1 MARHLGETGYKQ
13 TAFGILPRSKL
24 IPLEVEGIKR
34 AWDFV
39 VKKSEEKEDMLTPH
53 FLRDVHQEGFGW
65 IFPDMGGMFRK
76 IDVSVSHHTPPKFY
90 LVPELMDGF
99 LKDVC
104 ARMESLSKVGNDTFI
119 DELVILLAWA
129 HHRFLWI
136 HPFQDYNGR
145 IGRILNN
152 IILLSLGFPPIELK
166 IETKPGRKA
175 YVEALQLAD
184 TGNFSGLEKIVRTA
198 LDEAAEKTKK
208 LST

>member
-1 MARHLGETGYKQ
+1 MVRRLGETGYKR
-13 TAFGILPRSKL
+13 TTLGILPRSKL

-53 FLRDVHQEGFGW
+53 FLQEVHREGFGW
-65 IFPDMGGMFRK
+65 IFPDMGGVFRK

-90 LVPELMDGF
+90 LVPGLMDDF
-99 LKDVC
+99 LKDLR
-104 ARMESLSKVGNDTFI
+104 ARMEGLSKIENDDFI
-119 DELVILLAWA
+119 DELIALLAWA

-136 HPFQDYNGR
+136 HPFRDYNGR

-152 IILLSLGFPPIELK
+152 IILLSLNFPPIELK
-166 IETKPGRKA
+166 VETKSGRKA
-175 YVEALQLAD
+175 YVEALQSVDA
-184 TGNFSGLEKIVRTA
+184 GSFFKLEKIVRAA

-208 LST
+208 LSI